1 MAARAAIAAF
11 RSPQESSA
19 ASDVRGRL
27 NLYWSYYENS
37 NFDSVAQW
45 EAYRKNY
52 VLYRNI
58 RSIYNPTRR
67 LVNFYVAQVY
77 PGVLSEDATKLPDGV
92 AIAIPFSE
100 DTDEKLKMA
109 VAQFWQWS
117 NWQSN
122 NKLMV
127 RYGGATGSCLV
138 EVVDNVERGKVSTSV
153 RWPGL
158 LADKANDDSP
168 SLILDDVGNVKF
180 YALEY
185 QATDESGDTYTYRKE
200 VSQEAFVEYRDDKVI
215 SEEENPYGFVPAV
228 WCKHIDEGWGVDGE
242 GLYGAPAISGSIGK
256 IDELNGLASHTHD
269 HIDILIDSPGIISS
283 DGGVGR
289 IGEQANAIKVNRQA
303 AQDEFSTAAAT
314 SAMGTLRRLL
324 LKAPKGASWV
334 PLSGNLE
341 PDDVIPAM
349 EHVLTE
355 IEHDF
360 PELGMYQE
368 LRKMSEVTGPGAA
381 RMMGDVYSRVLE
393 VSGNYDTQSIKLF
406 QMAAAIGGFRF
417 RDNREGWRLKT
428 EAQAKFQF
436 FDLDS
441 YARGDLNMA
450 IMPRPL
456 IPMTE
461 DDTITLTGKRLDN
474 AKKAQGIFNDDK
486 ILEVAGISDEDERA
500 EILAEREKEALNAPA
515 AVSGLLPN
523 ASPGIRGLLQAAP
536 NGRK

>member
-1 MAARAAIAAF
+1 MAARAAISAW
-11 RSPQESSA
+11 RNPQEA
-19 ASDVRGRL
+19 GASNADVRGRL
-27 NLYWSYYENS
+27 NLFWSYYENT

-45 EAYRKNY
+45 AAYRSNY

-92 AIAIPFSE
+92 AIAIPFSD

-138 EVVDNVERGKVSTSV
+138 EVVDNVERGKITTAV

-158 LADKANDDSP
+158 LADRANDDSP

-185 QATDESGDTYTYRKE
+185 QATDEKGDSFTYRKE
-200 VSQEAFVEYRDDKVI
+200 VSQESFIEYRDEKVT
-215 SEEENPYGFVPAV
+215 SESENPYGFVPAV
-228 WCKHIDEGWGVDGE
+228 WCKHLDEGWGVDGE

-256 IDELNGLASHTHD
+256 IDELNGIASHADD
-269 HIDILIDSPGIISS
+269 HIDLLIDSPGMISS
-283 DGGVGR
+283 DGGVGK
-289 IGEQANAIKVNRQA
+289 IGEQSSAIKASRTPATDEHSFATANA
-303 AQDEFSTAAAT
+303 TAAFR
-314 SAMGTLRRLL
+314 TLRRLL
-324 LKAPKGASWV
+324 FKAPKGATWV
-334 PLSGNLE
+334 PLTGNLQPE
-341 PDDVIPAM
+341 QVIPAM
-349 EHVLTE
+349 DHLLTE

-368 LRKMSEVTGPGAA
+368 LRKMSQVTGPGAA

-393 VSGNYDTQSIKLF
+393 VSSNYDTQSIKLF

-417 RDNREGWRLKT
+417 RENREGWRLKT
-428 EAQAKFQF
+428 EAQAKFAP

-461 DDTITLTGKRLDN
+461 DDTITLTGKRLEN
-474 AKKAQGIFNDDK
+474 AKKAQGIFNDEK
-486 ILEVAGISDEDERA
+486 VLEVAGISDEDERA
-500 EILAEREKEALNAPA
+500 EILTEREKEKAQA
-515 AVSGLLPN
+515 AALLPQQ
-523 ASPGIRGLLQAAP
+523 SPKP
-536 NGRK
+536 NGDSQLIQ